1 MNIWKLFYVLRVFFS
16 SFFLKTN
23 EYIRYYT
30 VEITRPTEGSPAPY
44 TAGDVISDS
53 TTAPTLPSITL
64 DADPAARM
72 GVIVFFTRIQTN
84 NVLWASTRFK
94 VHFFSNTITPHN
106 DNATYEMKY
115 TNATKRNGSVDVAM
129 DTANLGTTDSV
140 AGFNDYNKI
149 AMEPAANVMNLQL
162 QVLDAKTPISEQKYT
177 IQVGV
182 IIKKY

>member
-1 MNIWKLFYVLRVFFS
+1 
-16 SFFLKTN
+16 
-23 EYIRYYT
+23 
-30 VEITRPTEGSPAPY
+30 
-44 TAGDVISDS
+44 
-53 TTAPTLPSITL
+53 
-64 DADPAARM
+64 
-72 GVIVFFTRIQTN
+72 
-84 NVLWASTRFK
+84 
-94 VHFFSNTITPHN
+94 
-106 DNATYEMKY
+106 MKY